1 MNAPAL
7 TLYYD
12 GKCPFCVAGMDRL
25 RGYDKAGRLAYVDIA
40 QPGFDPAH
48 LDASMAQLNLEIYS
62 LTSDG
67 KVLVGVDSLL
77 AAYTLAGRGWLVW
90 PLRVP
95 LLRSVLSW
103 LYRAFARNRYTIS
116 RLLGYKA
123 KPTCEDGVC
132 FHGNPFFKD
141 GNHP

>member
-1 MNAPAL
+1 MNTPEL

-12 GKCPFCVAGMDRL
+12 GKCPFCASGMKRL
-25 RGYDKAGRLAYVDIA
+25 GELDKAGKLAFVDIA
-40 QPGFDPAH
+40 IPGFDPAH
-48 LDASMAQLNLEIYS
+48 LNASMAQLNLEIYS
-62 LTSDG
+62 QTAAG

-95 LLRSVLSW
+95 VLRSVLAS
-103 LYRAFARNRYTIS
+103 LYRAFARNRYTMS

-123 KPTCEDGVC
+123 PPACEDGVC

-141 GNHP
+141 GNQP

>member
-1 MNAPAL
+1 MNTPAL

-12 GKCPFCVAGMDRL
+12 GNCPFCANGMRQL
-25 RGYDKAGRLAYVDIA
+25 GAWDKAGKLAFVDIST
-40 QPGFDPAH
+40 PGFDPAH
-48 LDASMAQLNLEIYS
+48 LNATMAQLNLEIYS
-62 LTSDG
+62 QDASG
-67 KVLVGVDSLL
+67 KVLAGVDSLL
-77 AAYTLAGRGWLVW
+77 VAYTLAGQGWRVL

-95 LLRSVLSW
+95 LLRTVLSW
-103 LYRAFARNRYTIS
+103 LYRAFARNRYTMS

-123 KPTCEDGVC
+123 KPACEDGVC

>member
-1 MNAPAL
+1 MSAL

-12 GKCPFCVAGMDRL
+12 GNCPFCVAGMDRL
-25 RGYDKAGRLAYVDIA
+25 RAHDRAGKLAYVDIA
-40 QPGFDPAH
+40 QPGFDPSH
-48 LDASMAQLNLEIYS
+48 LNASMEQLNLEIYS
-62 LTSDG
+62 LTGEG

-95 LLRSVLSW
+95 LLRDVLSW
-103 LYRAFARNRYTIS
+103 LYRAFARNRYTMS

-123 KPTCEDGVC
+123 NKPACEDGVC

-141 GNHP
+141 GNHQ